1 MKKLT
6 SFFSRLAGTVIQA
19 APAGT
24 VAGAL
29 IFYIVAVVYSIMTG
43 DRKVLYTAVGFA
55 VLNAAGI
62 AGAMILKLPENF
74 HKYDQD
80 IIGRNFIGVS
90 KMCRLFSHSLD
101 LLFSHRAN
109 AALEELKM
117 LESDYTDR
125 LTDSEKAVVSF
136 YTARCYDLMTY
147 YPNALIYYERA
158 REQGFHDKVLPFL
171 NARCTGSNGD
181 TDEAVKL
188 YTEVLGDENSPFRMY
203 VLTDVGRM
211 YLKLNQPA
219 KAMEWFSEAIEKH
232 YNYAEALGGAAI
244 AQTMMKNLIEGQRLY
259 REALINHIKD
269 PEGFASYFKE
279 VLGSVMLEK
288 DIEKKLGGEND
299 TKN

>member
-29 IFYIVAVVYSIMTG
+29 IFYVVAVVYSIMTG

-80 IIGRNFIGVS
+80 IIGRNFVGVS
-90 KMCRLFSHSLD
+90 KKCRLFSHSLD

-244 AQTMMKNLIEGQRLY
+244 AQTMMKNLNEGQRLY

-279 VLGSVMLEK
+279 VLDSVMLEK

-299 TKN
+299 IKN

>member
-80 IIGRNFIGVS
+80 IIGRNFVGVS
-90 KMCRLFSHSLD
+90 KKCRLFSHSLD

-117 LESDYTDR
+117 LESVP
-125 LTDSEKAVVSF
+125 SEMHISAAKF
-136 YTARCYDLMTY
+136 FWDIPRCFMR
-147 YPNALIYYERA
+147 ALIRS
-158 REQGFHDKVLPFL
+158 FIV
-171 NARCTGSNGD
+171 
-181 TDEAVKL
+181 
-188 YTEVLGDENSPFRMY
+188 Y
-203 VLTDVGRM
+203 V
-211 YLKLNQPA
+211 
-219 KAMEWFSEAIEKH
+219 
-232 YNYAEALGGAAI
+232 
-244 AQTMMKNLIEGQRLY
+244 
-259 REALINHIKD
+259 
-269 PEGFASYFKE
+269 
-279 VLGSVMLEK
+279 SV
-288 DIEKKLGGEND
+288 ISVPV
-299 TKN
+299 